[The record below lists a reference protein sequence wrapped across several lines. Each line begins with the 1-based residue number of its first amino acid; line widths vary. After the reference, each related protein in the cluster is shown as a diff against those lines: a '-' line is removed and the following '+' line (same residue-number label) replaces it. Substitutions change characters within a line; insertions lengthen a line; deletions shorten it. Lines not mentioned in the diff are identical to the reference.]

1 MHSPSG
7 CLVSGANASKSE
19 PVRMGVCVGNP
30 SFGGITV
37 SGLDGSRTRVRSTIP
52 CPSTSVV
59 CYLTFPLP
67 IENKHP
73 SGFSSFII
81 RPHAQSFACVVSHIV
96 EAWVLMC
103 ECTRSDYCQIR
114 QRMLNYYLQRLI
126 LIWPF
131 NALPY
136 DSLLQLHDPRR
147 NLY

>member
-1 MHSPSG
+1 MFPF
-7 CLVSGANASKSE
+7 LRPKSYHI
-19 PVRMGVCVGNP
+19 PIKKDRSQKP
-30 SFGGITV
+30 AFT
-37 SGLDGSRTRVRSTIP
+37 GLDGSRTRVQKPIP

-59 CYLTFPLP
+59 YSYTFPP
-67 IENKHP
+67 PRRNKQP
-73 SGFSSFII
+73 RDFSSFII
-81 RPHAQSFACVVSHIV
+81 RPYAQSFAYVVSHIV

-114 QRMLNYYLQRLI
+114 QRMLNYLQRLI

-136 DSLLQLHDPRR
+136 DSLLQIHNPCR